1 MAGKPCSYRGMR
13 ILVGTRL
20 AREDAGQSTIK
31 FEVYAMT
38 HPRWLRNVRPYGATA
53 EDLLLENG
61 LFKERRPASNTV
73 LAATDIDGQYQLLTP
88 ALVESHVHL
97 DKTLWGQPWRPN
109 SAGPTLKDYIAN
121 ERRVL
126 REVDV
131 PIAHRAGALLENCIA
146 RGSLTMRCHVDID
159 PEFGLRHVEAM
170 QQLRDIYR
178 DLIDLQLVVFPQ
190 TGLISRPGTA
200 ELMREA
206 MALGVENVGGLDPCG
221 IDNDPVA
228 QLDFVFKLASEFD
241 RGVDIHLHDKG
252 ELGLWQIA
260 LIADYTERFGRQGRV
275 MISHAYCLGMLP
287 WSQVK
292 PLAERLAALSISLMS
307 SAPADCAVPPF
318 LALRETGVNVCLGSD
333 GIRDA
338 WSPMGNGDMLE
349 RAMLLALRFDLNKD
363 DELAA
368 AFEAATV
375 NGARALGCERYGL
388 EIGQAADFLL
398 MPVQTLGEAV
408 VSRPVRQVYRVG
420 ELIASGGRLLESRL

>member
-1 MAGKPCSYRGMR
+1 
-13 ILVGTRL
+13 
-20 AREDAGQSTIK
+20 
-31 FEVYAMT
+31 MT
-38 HPRWLRNVRPYGATA
+38 QPHWLRNVRPYGSTA
-53 EDLLLENG
+53 EDLLIENG
-61 LFKERRPASNTV
+61 LFKDRRPASNTP
-73 LAATDIDGQYQLLTP
+73 LTPTDIDGQNQLLTP

-126 REVDV
+126 REVQA
-131 PIAHRAGALLENCIA
+131 PIAQRAGALLENCIA

-159 PEFGLRHVEAM
+159 PEFGLHHVEAM
-170 QQLRDIYR
+170 QQLRESYR

-221 IDNDPVA
+221 IDNNPIA
-228 QLDFVFKLASEFD
+228 QLDFVFKLASEFE

-292 PLAERLAALSISLMS
+292 PVAERLAALGISLMS

-349 RAMLLALRFDLNKD
+349 RAMLLAFRFDLSKD

-368 AFEAATV
+368 AFDAATV
-375 NGARALGCERYGL
+375 NGARALGCEGYGV
-388 EIGQAADFLL
+388 EIGASADFLL

-408 VSRPVRQVYRVG
+408 VSRPVRQVYRGG

>member
-1 MAGKPCSYRGMR
+1 
-13 ILVGTRL
+13 
-20 AREDAGQSTIK
+20 
-31 FEVYAMT
+31 MT
-38 HPRWLRNVRPYGATA
+38 APRWLRNIRPYGASA
-53 EDLLLENG
+53 EDLLIENG
-61 LFKERRPASNTV
+61 KFTQRRPASNAP
-73 LAATDIDGQYQLLTP
+73 LAATDIDGQNQLLTAP
-88 ALVESHVHL
+88 LVESHVHL
-97 DKTLWGQPWRPN
+97 DKTLYGQPWRPN
-109 SAGPTLKDYIAN
+109 SAGPTLKDYISN

-126 REVDV
+126 REVKA
-131 PIAHRAGALLENCIA
+131 PIAERAGALLENCIA

-170 QQLRDIYR
+170 QQLRERYK

-221 IDNDPVA
+221 IDNDPIA
-228 QLDFVFKLASEFD
+228 QLDFVFKLASEFQ

-260 LIADYTERFGRQGRV
+260 RIADYTERFNLQNRV

-287 WSQVK
+287 WSQVR
-292 PLAERLAALSISLMS
+292 PVAERLAALGISLMS

-349 RAMLLALRFDLNKD
+349 RAMLLAFRFDLGKD

-375 NGARALGCERYGL
+375 NGALALGIEDYGFD
-388 EIGQAADFLL
+388 IGRPADFLL
-398 MPVQTLGEAV
+398 MPVETLGEAV
-408 VSRPVRQVYRVG
+408 VARPVRQVYRGG
-420 ELIASGGRLLESRL
+420 ELIASGGRLLGSRL

>member
-1 MAGKPCSYRGMR
+1 
-13 ILVGTRL
+13 
-20 AREDAGQSTIK
+20 
-31 FEVYAMT
+31 MT
-38 HPRWLRNVRPYGATA
+38 QPRWLRNVRPYGSPA
-53 EDLLLENG
+53 EDLLIENG
-61 LFKERRPASNTV
+61 RFTQRRPASTTE
-73 LAATDIDGQYQLLTP
+73 LLATDLDGQNQLLTP
-88 ALVESHVHL
+88 PLVESHVHL
-97 DKTLWGQPWRPN
+97 DKTLWSQPWRPN
-109 SAGPTLKDYIAN
+109 SAGPTLKDYIDN
-121 ERRVL
+121 ERRIL
-126 REVDV
+126 REVQT
-131 PIAHRAGALLENCIA
+131 PIVQRAGALLEHCIA

-159 PEFGLRHVEAM
+159 PEFGLLHVEAM
-170 QQLRDIYR
+170 QQLQEKYR

-221 IDNDPVA
+221 IDNDPIA

-260 LIADYTERFGRQGRV
+260 LIADYTEHFGRQGRV

-287 WSQVK
+287 WNQVK
-292 PLAERLAALSISLMS
+292 PLADRLAALGISLMS

-349 RAMLLALRFDLNKD
+349 RAMLLAFRFDLNKD

-375 NGARALGCERYGL
+375 NGARALGAADHGL
-388 EIGQAADFLL
+388 AMGRPADFLL

-408 VSRPVRQVYRVG
+408 VSRPVRQVYRAG
-420 ELIASGGRLLESRL
+420 RLIASGGCLLESRL

>member
-1 MAGKPCSYRGMR
+1 
-13 ILVGTRL
+13 
-20 AREDAGQSTIK
+20 
-31 FEVYAMT
+31 MT
-38 HPRWLRNVRPYGATA
+38 QPRWLRNVRPYGAPA
-53 EDLLLENG
+53 EDLLIENG
-61 LFKERRPASNTV
+61 RFSQRRPASTTELLV
-73 LAATDIDGQYQLLTP
+73 TDIDGQNQLLTP

-121 ERRVL
+121 ERRIL
-126 REVDV
+126 REVTV
-131 PIAHRAGALLENCIA
+131 PI
-146 RGSLTMRCHVDID
+146 
-159 PEFGLRHVEAM
+159 
-170 QQLRDIYR
+170 
-178 DLIDLQLVVFPQ
+178 
-190 TGLISRPGTA
+190 
-200 ELMREA
+200 
-206 MALGVENVGGLDPCG
+206 
-221 IDNDPVA
+221 A

-260 LIADYTERFGRQGRV
+260 LIADYTQRFGLQDRV

-292 PLAERLAALSISLMS
+292 PVAERLAILGISLMS

-318 LALRETGVNVCLGSD
+318 LALREVGVNVCLGSD

-349 RAMLLALRFDLNKD
+349 RAMLLAFRFDLNKD
-363 DELAA
+363 EELAA

-375 NGARALGCERYGL
+375 NGARALGHDGVGL
-388 EIGQAADFLL
+388 EIGQPANFLL

-408 VSRPVRQVYRVG
+408 VSRPPREVYRG
-420 ELIASGGRLLESRL
+420 GQLIASGGRLLESRL

>member
-1 MAGKPCSYRGMR
+1 
-13 ILVGTRL
+13 
-20 AREDAGQSTIK
+20 
-31 FEVYAMT
+31 
-38 HPRWLRNVRPYGATA
+38 
-53 EDLLLENG
+53 
-61 LFKERRPASNTV
+61 
-73 LAATDIDGQYQLLTP
+73 
-88 ALVESHVHL
+88 
-97 DKTLWGQPWRPN
+97 
-109 SAGPTLKDYIAN
+109 
-121 ERRVL
+121 
-126 REVDV
+126 
-131 PIAHRAGALLENCIA
+131 
-146 RGSLTMRCHVDID
+146 
-159 PEFGLRHVEAM
+159 M
-170 QQLRDIYR
+170 QQLRETYR

-228 QLDFVFKLASEFD
+228 QLDFVFKLASEFE

-260 LIADYTERFGRQGRV
+260 LIADYTERFGCQGRV

-292 PLAERLAALSISLMS
+292 PVAERLAALRISLMS

-349 RAMLLALRFDLNKD
+349 RTMLLAFRFDLNKD

-375 NGARALGCERYGL
+375 NGARALGCEGYGL
-388 EIGQAADFLL
+388 EIGRAADFLL
-398 MPVQTLGEAV
+398 MPVQTLGEAL
-408 VSRPVRQVYRVG
+408 VSRPVRQVYRGG
-420 ELIASGGRLLESRL
+420 ELIAADGRLLDSRL

>member
-1 MAGKPCSYRGMR
+1 MN
-13 ILVGTRL
+13 
-20 AREDAGQSTIK
+20 ST
-31 FEVYAMT
+31 
-38 HPRWLRNVRPYGATA
+38 RWLRNVRPYGAPA
-53 EDLLLENG
+53 QDLLIENG
-61 LFKERRPASNTV
+61 RFTQRRPSTTTE
-73 LAATDIDGQYQLLTP
+73 LLATDIDGQNQLLTG

-97 DKTLWGQPWRPN
+97 DKTLWGQPWRAN

-121 ERRVL
+121 ERRIL
-126 REVDV
+126 REVTT

-170 QQLRDIYR
+170 QQLRDKYR

-221 IDNDPVA
+221 IDNDPIA
-228 QLDFVFKLASEFD
+228 QLDFVFELASEFD

-252 ELGLWQIA
+252 ELGLWQIK
-260 LIADYTERFGRQGRV
+260 LIADYTERYGLQNRV

-287 WSQVK
+287 WSQVQ
-292 PLAERLAALSISLMS
+292 PVAERLALLGISLMS

-318 LALRETGVNVCLGSD
+318 LALREAGVNVCLGSD

-349 RAMLLALRFDLNKD
+349 RAMLLAFRFDLNKD
-363 DELAA
+363 EELAA
-368 AFEAATV
+368 AFDAATV
-375 NGARALGCERYGL
+375 NGARALGCEGYGL
-388 EIGQAADFLL
+388 ELGRPADFLL

-408 VSRPVRQVYRVG
+408 VSRPLRQVYRG
-420 ELIASGGRLLESRL
+420 GQLIAAGGRLLESRL

>member
-1 MAGKPCSYRGMR
+1 
-13 ILVGTRL
+13 
-20 AREDAGQSTIK
+20 
-31 FEVYAMT
+31 MT
-38 HPRWLRNVRPYGATA
+38 QPRWLRNVRPYGLAA
-53 EDLLLENG
+53 QDLLVDNG
-61 LFKERRPASNTV
+61 LFIQRRPASNAAPT
-73 LAATDIDGQYQLLTP
+73 ATDIDGQDQLLTP

-97 DKTLWGQPWRPN
+97 DKTLWGQPWHPN

-126 REVDV
+126 RKVQS
-131 PIAHRAGALLENCIA
+131 PIAERAGALLENCIA

-159 PEFGLRHVEAM
+159 PDFGLRHVEAM
-170 QQLRDIYR
+170 QQLRERYR

-287 WSQVK
+287 WSQVR
-292 PLAERLAALSISLMS
+292 PVADRLARLGISLMS
-307 SAPADCAVPPF
+307 SAPADCAVPPY
-318 LALRETGVNVCLGSD
+318 LALREAGVNVCLGSD

-349 RAMLLALRFDLNKD
+349 RAMLLAFRFDMNKD
-363 DELAA
+363 EELAA
-368 AFEAATV
+368 AFAAATV
-375 NGARALGCERYGL
+375 NGAQALGCDDYGL
-388 EIGQAADFLL
+388 EIGQRADFLL

-408 VSRPVRQVYRVG
+408 VSRPVRQVYRGG

>member
-61 LFKERRPASNTV
+61 LFKQRRPASNTA

-121 ERRVL
+121 ERRLL
-126 REVDV
+126 REVDA

-190 TGLISRPGTA
+190 TGLISRPGTT

-241 RGVDIHLHDKG
+241 RGVDIHLHDEG

-408 VSRPVRQVYRVG
+408 VSRPVRQVYRGG

>member
-1 MAGKPCSYRGMR
+1 
-13 ILVGTRL
+13 
-20 AREDAGQSTIK
+20 
-31 FEVYAMT
+31 MT
-38 HPRWLRNVRPYGATA
+38 HPRWLRNVRPYGAPA

-61 LFKERRPASNTV
+61 LFKARRPATSAPLT
-73 LAATDIDGQYQLLTP
+73 ATDIDGQNHLLTP

-126 REVDV
+126 REIDA
-131 PIAHRAGALLENCIA
+131 PIARRAGALLENCIA
-146 RGSLTMRCHVDID
+146 RGSLTLRCHVDID
-159 PEFGLRHVEAM
+159 PDFGLRHVDAM
-170 QQLRDIYR
+170 QQLRETNR

-221 IDNDPVA
+221 IDNDPIA

-260 LIADYTERFGRQGRV
+260 LIADYTERFARQGRV

-292 PLAERLAALSISLMS
+292 PVADRLAALNISLMS

-318 LALRETGVNVCLGSD
+318 LALREAGVNVCLGSD

-349 RAMLLALRFDLNKD
+349 RAMLLAFRFDLSKD
-363 DELAA
+363 EELAA

-375 NGARALGCERYGL
+375 NGARALGCKDYGL
-388 EIGQAADFLL
+388 EIGHAADFLL
-398 MPVQTLGEAV
+398 LPVQTLGEAV
-408 VSRPVRQVYRVG
+408 VSRPVRQVYRAG
-420 ELIASGGRLLESRL
+420 RLIAAGGSLLDSRL

>member
-1 MAGKPCSYRGMR
+1 
-13 ILVGTRL
+13 
-20 AREDAGQSTIK
+20 
-31 FEVYAMT
+31 MT
-38 HPRWLRNVRPYGATA
+38 QPHWLRNVRPYGAPA
-53 EDLLLENG
+53 EDLLIENG
-61 LFKERRPASNTV
+61 RFAQRRPASNTP
-73 LAATDIDGQYQLLTP
+73 LAASDIDGQHQLLTA

-97 DKTLWGQPWRPN
+97 DKTLYGQPWRPN
-109 SAGPTLKDYIAN
+109 SAGPTLKDYISN
-121 ERRVL
+121 ERRIL
-126 REVDV
+126 REVTA
-131 PIAHRAGALLENCIA
+131 PIAERAGALLENCIA

-170 QQLRDIYR
+170 QQLRERYK

-221 IDNDPVA
+221 IDNDPIA
-228 QLDFVFKLASEFD
+228 QLDFVFKLAAEFA

-260 LIADYTERFGRQGRV
+260 LIADYTERFGLQNRV

-292 PLAERLAALSISLMS
+292 PVAERLAALGISLMS
-307 SAPADCAVPPF
+307 SAPADTAVPPF
-318 LALRETGVNVCLGSD
+318 KALRETGVNVCLGSD

-349 RAMLLALRFDLNKD
+349 RAMLLAFRFDLAKD

-368 AFEAATV
+368 AFDAATL
-375 NGARALGCERYGL
+375 NGARALGIEDYGFAL
-388 EIGQAADFLL
+388 GQRADFLL
-398 MPVQTLGEAV
+398 MPVETLGEAV
-408 VSRPVRQVYRVG
+408 VARPLRQVYRG
-420 ELIASGGRLLESRL
+420 GDLIAEGGRLLSSRL

>member
-1 MAGKPCSYRGMR
+1 
-13 ILVGTRL
+13 
-20 AREDAGQSTIK
+20 
-31 FEVYAMT
+31 MT
-38 HPRWLRNVRPYGATA
+38 WLRNVRPYGATA
-53 EDLLLENG
+53 EDLHIENG
-61 LFKERRPASNTV
+61 LLKARRPASNTP
-73 LAATDIDGQYQLLTP
+73 LAATDIDGQHQLLTP

-121 ERRVL
+121 ERAVL
-126 REVDV
+126 RDV
-131 PIAHRAGALLENCIA
+131 ETPIAQRAGALLENCIA

-170 QQLRDIYR
+170 QQLRERYR

-221 IDNDPVA
+221 IDNDPIA
-228 QLDFVFKLASEFD
+228 QLDFVFTLASEFE

-252 ELGLWQIA
+252 ELGLWQIK
-260 LIADYTERFGRQGRV
+260 LIADYTERFGLQGRV

-292 PLAERLAALSISLMS
+292 PLAQRLAALRISLMS
-307 SAPADCAVPPF
+307 SAPADCAVPPY
-318 LALRETGVNVCLGSD
+318 LVLREAGVNVCLGSD

-349 RAMLLALRFDLNKD
+349 RAMLLAFRFDLNKD
-363 DELAA
+363 EELAA
-368 AFEAATV
+368 AFEAATI
-375 NGARALGCERYGL
+375 NGARALGREGYGL
-388 EIGQAADFLL
+388 EIGSPADFLL

-408 VSRPVRQVYRVG
+408 VSRPLRQVYRG
-420 ELIASGGRLLESRL
+420 GRLIAAEGRLLESRL

>member
-1 MAGKPCSYRGMR
+1 
-13 ILVGTRL
+13 
-20 AREDAGQSTIK
+20 
-31 FEVYAMT
+31 MT
-38 HPRWLRNVRPYGATA
+38 QPRWLRNVHPYGAPA

-61 LFKERRPASNTV
+61 LFKARRPATNAPLT
-73 LAATDIDGQYQLLTP
+73 ATDIDGQHQLLTP

-126 REVDV
+126 REIDA

-146 RGSLTMRCHVDID
+146 RGSLTLRCHVDID
-159 PEFGLRHVEAM
+159 PDFGLRHVEAM
-170 QQLRDIYR
+170 QQLRDNYR

-221 IDNDPVA
+221 IDNDPIA

-260 LIADYTERFGRQGRV
+260 LIADYTERFARQGRV

-287 WSQVK
+287 WGQVK
-292 PLAERLAALSISLMS
+292 PLAERLAVLGISLMS

-318 LALRETGVNVCLGSD
+318 LALREAGVNVCLGSD

-349 RAMLLALRFDLNKD
+349 RAMLLAFRFDLNKD
-363 DELAA
+363 EELAA

-375 NGARALGCERYGL
+375 NGARALGCRGYGL
-388 EIGQAADFLL
+388 EVGQAADFLL

-408 VSRPVRQVYRVG
+408 VSRPVRQVYRAG
-420 ELIASGGRLLESRL
+420 RLIAANGALLDSRL

>member
-1 MAGKPCSYRGMR
+1 
-13 ILVGTRL
+13 
-20 AREDAGQSTIK
+20 
-31 FEVYAMT
+31 MT

-61 LFKERRPASNTV
+61 VFKQRRPASNTA
-73 LAATDIDGQYQLLTP
+73 LAATDIDGQYQLLTS

-126 REVDV
+126 REVDA

-190 TGLISRPGTA
+190 TGLISRPGTT

-275 MISHAYCLGMLP
+275 MISHAYCLGMLQ

-408 VSRPVRQVYRVG
+408 VSRPVRQVYRGG

>member
-1 MAGKPCSYRGMR
+1 
-13 ILVGTRL
+13 
-20 AREDAGQSTIK
+20 
-31 FEVYAMT
+31 MT
-38 HPRWLRNVRPYGATA
+38 QPHWLRNVRPYGAPA
-53 EDLLLENG
+53 EDLLIDNG
-61 LFKERRPASNTV
+61 RFAQRRPASSTP
-73 LAATDIDGQYQLLTP
+73 LAASDIDGHNQLLTS

-97 DKTLWGQPWRPN
+97 DKTLYGQPWRPN
-109 SAGPTLKDYIAN
+109 SAGPTLKDYISN
-121 ERRVL
+121 ERRIL
-126 REVDV
+126 REVTA
-131 PIAHRAGALLENCIA
+131 PIAERAGALLENCIA

-170 QQLRDIYR
+170 QQLRERYQ

-206 MALGVENVGGLDPCG
+206 IALGVESVGGLDPCG
-221 IDNDPVA
+221 IDNDPIA
-228 QLDFVFKLASEFD
+228 QLDFVFKLAAEFG

-260 LIADYTERFGRQGRV
+260 LIADYTERFGLQNRV

-292 PLAERLAALSISLMS
+292 PVAERLAGLGISLMS
-307 SAPADCAVPPF
+307 SAPADTAVPPF
-318 LALRETGVNVCLGSD
+318 LALCEAGVNVCLGSD

-349 RAMLLALRFDLNKD
+349 RAMLLAFRFDLAKD

-368 AFEAATV
+368 AFDAATV
-375 NGARALGCERYGL
+375 NGARALGIEDYGFAL
-388 EIGQAADFLL
+388 GQRADFLL
-398 MPVQTLGEAV
+398 MPVETLGEAV
-408 VSRPVRQVYRVG
+408 VARPLRQVYRAG
-420 ELIASGGRLLESRL
+420 ELIASGGRLLDSRL

>member
-1 MAGKPCSYRGMR
+1 
-13 ILVGTRL
+13 
-20 AREDAGQSTIK
+20 
-31 FEVYAMT
+31 MT
-38 HPRWLRNVRPYGATA
+38 QPRWLRNVRPYGRAA
-53 EDLLLENG
+53 EDLLLDNG
-61 LFKERRPASNTV
+61 LFKDRRPASSAP
-73 LAATDIDGQYQLLTP
+73 LAATDIDGLNQLLTP

-126 REVDV
+126 REVQA
-131 PIAHRAGALLENCIA
+131 PIAQRAGVLLENCIA

-159 PEFGLRHVEAM
+159 PEFGLRHVEAI
-170 QQLRDIYR
+170 QQLRESYR

-206 MALGVENVGGLDPCG
+206 MVLGVENVGGLDPCG
-221 IDNDPVA
+221 IDNDPIA
-228 QLDFVFKLASEFD
+228 QLDFVFKLASEFE

-292 PLAERLAALSISLMS
+292 PVAERLAALNISLMS

-318 LALRETGVNVCLGSD
+318 LALREAGVNVCLGSD

-349 RAMLLALRFDLNKD
+349 RAMLLAFRFDLNKD

-375 NGARALGCERYGL
+375 NGARALGCEGYGV
-388 EIGQAADFLL
+388 EIGQPADFLL

-408 VSRPVRQVYRVG
+408 VSRPVRQVYRGG
-420 ELIASGGRLLESRL
+420 ELIASGGQLLDSRL

>member
-1 MAGKPCSYRGMR
+1 
-13 ILVGTRL
+13 
-20 AREDAGQSTIK
+20 
-31 FEVYAMT
+31 MT
-38 HPRWLRNVRPYGATA
+38 QPRWLRNVRPYGATA

-61 LFKERRPASNTV
+61 LFKERRPASNTA

-126 REVDV
+126 REVDA
-131 PIAHRAGALLENCIA
+131 PIAQRAGALLENCIA

-190 TGLISRPGTA
+190 TGLISRPGTT

-349 RAMLLALRFDLNKD
+349 RAMLLALRFDFNKD
-363 DELAA
+363 DDLAA

-408 VSRPVRQVYRVG
+408 VSRPVRQVYRGG

>member
-1 MAGKPCSYRGMR
+1 MN
-13 ILVGTRL
+13 
-20 AREDAGQSTIK
+20 Q
-31 FEVYAMT
+31 
-38 HPRWLRNVRPYGATA
+38 PRWLRNVRPYGAPA
-53 EDLLLENG
+53 EDLLIENG
-61 LFKERRPASNTV
+61 RFSQRRPATNEALLT
-73 LAATDIDGQYQLLTP
+73 TDIDGQNQLLTP

-121 ERRVL
+121 ERRIL
-126 REVDV
+126 REVTT
-131 PIAHRAGALLENCIA
+131 PIAQRAGALLENCIA

-170 QQLRDIYR
+170 QQLRETYR

-228 QLDFVFKLASEFD
+228 QLDFVFSLASEFD
-241 RGVDIHLHDKG
+241 RGIDIHLHDKG

-260 LIADYTERFGRQGRV
+260 LIADYTERFGCQGRV

-292 PLAERLAALSISLMS
+292 PVAERLATLGISLMS

-349 RAMLLALRFDLNKD
+349 RAMLLAFRFDLGKD
-363 DELAA
+363 AELAA

-375 NGARALGCERYGL
+375 NGAQALG
-388 EIGQAADFLL
+388 
-398 MPVQTLGEAV
+398 
-408 VSRPVRQVYRVG
+408 
-420 ELIASGGRLLESRL
+420 

>member
-1 MAGKPCSYRGMR
+1 
-13 ILVGTRL
+13 
-20 AREDAGQSTIK
+20 
-31 FEVYAMT
+31 MT
-38 HPRWLRNVRPYGATA
+38 QPRWLRNVRPYGKSA
-53 EDLLLENG
+53 EDLLIENG
-61 LFKERRPASNTV
+61 RFTQRRPATNLA
-73 LAATDIDGQYQLLTP
+73 LAATDIDGQHQLLTG

-97 DKTLWGQPWRPN
+97 DKTLYGQPWRPN

-126 REVDV
+126 REVEA
-131 PIAHRAGALLENCIA
+131 PIAERAGALLENCIA

-159 PEFGLRHVEAM
+159 PEFGLRHVQAM
-170 QQLRDIYR
+170 QELRERYR

-221 IDNDPVA
+221 IDNDPIA
-228 QLDFVFKLASEFD
+228 QLDFVFELASEFD

-252 ELGLWQIA
+252 ELGLWQIK
-260 LIADYTERFGRQGRV
+260 LIADYTERFGLQNRV

-292 PLAERLAALSISLMS
+292 PVAERLAALGISLMS
-307 SAPADCAVPPF
+307 SAPADTAVPPF

-349 RAMLLALRFDLNKD
+349 RSMLLAFRFDLGKD
-363 DELAA
+363 EELAA
-368 AFEAATV
+368 AFDAATV
-375 NGARALGCERYGL
+375 NGARALGHEGYGV
-388 EIGQAADFLL
+388 EIGRPADFLL

-408 VSRPVRQVYRVG
+408 VSRPVRQVYRAG
-420 ELIASGGRLLESRL
+420 QLIASGGRLLDSRL

>member
-1 MAGKPCSYRGMR
+1 
-13 ILVGTRL
+13 
-20 AREDAGQSTIK
+20 
-31 FEVYAMT
+31 MT
-38 HPRWLRNVRPYGATA
+38 LPRWLRNVRPYGDNA
-53 EDLLLENG
+53 EDLLIEGG
-61 LFKERRPASNTV
+61 LFKQRRPASSAP
-73 LAATDIDGQYQLLTP
+73 LAATDIDGQNQLLTES
-88 ALVESHVHL
+88 LVESHVHL

-109 SAGPTLKDYIAN
+109 SAGPTLKDYIVN

-126 REVDV
+126 CEVDA
-131 PIAHRAGALLENCIA
+131 PIAQRAGALLENCIA

-159 PEFGLRHVEAM
+159 PQFGLSHVEAM
-170 QQLRDIYR
+170 QQLRESYR
-178 DLIDLQLVVFPQ
+178 DLIDMQLVVFPQ

-221 IDNDPVA
+221 IDNDPIA

-241 RGVDIHLHDKG
+241 RGIDIHLHDKG

-260 LIADYTERFGRQGRV
+260 RIADYTERFGCQGRV

-292 PLAERLAALSISLMS
+292 PVAERLAALNISLMS

-318 LALRETGVNVCLGSD
+318 LALREAGVNVCLGSD

-349 RAMLLALRFDLNKD
+349 RAMLLAFRFDLNKD

-375 NGARALGCERYGL
+375 NGARALGCEGYGV
-388 EIGQAADFLL
+388 EIGQPADFLL

-408 VSRPVRQVYRVG
+408 VARPVRQVYRGG
-420 ELIASGGRLLESRL
+420 ELIASGGRLLGSRL

>member
-1 MAGKPCSYRGMR
+1 
-13 ILVGTRL
+13 
-20 AREDAGQSTIK
+20 
-31 FEVYAMT
+31 MT
-38 HPRWLRNVRPYGATA
+38 QPRWLRNVRPYGSTA
-53 EDLLLENG
+53 EDLLIENG
-61 LFKERRPASNTV
+61 RFTQRRPASTTG
-73 LAATDIDGQYQLLTP
+73 LLATDIDGKNQLLTP

-121 ERRVL
+121 ERRIL
-126 REVDV
+126 REVDA

-170 QQLRDIYR
+170 QQLREKYR

-206 MALGVENVGGLDPCG
+206 
-221 IDNDPVA
+221 DNDPIA

-260 LIADYTERFGRQGRV
+260 LIADYTQRFGLQGRV

-287 WSQVK
+287 WSQVL
-292 PLAERLAALSISLMS
+292 PVAVRLAALGISLMS

-349 RAMLLALRFDLNKD
+349 RAMLLAFRFDLNKD
-363 DELAA
+363 EELAA

-375 NGARALGCERYGL
+375 NGARALGHEDYGL
-388 EIGQAADFLL
+388 EVGQPADFLL

-408 VSRPVRQVYRVG
+408 VARPLREVYRAG
-420 ELIASGGRLLESRL
+420 RLIAAGGRLLESRL

>member
-61 LFKERRPASNTV
+61 LFKERRPASNTA

-126 REVDV
+126 REVDA

-287 WSQVK
+287 WNQVK

-408 VSRPVRQVYRVG
+408 VSRPVRQVYRGG

>member
-1 MAGKPCSYRGMR
+1 
-13 ILVGTRL
+13 
-20 AREDAGQSTIK
+20 
-31 FEVYAMT
+31 MT
-38 HPRWLRNVRPYGATA
+38 HPRWLRNVRPYGAPA

-61 LFKERRPASNTV
+61 QFKAWRPATNAPLT
-73 LAATDIDGQYQLLTP
+73 ATDIDGQHQLFTP

-126 REVDV
+126 RDV
-131 PIAHRAGALLENCIA
+131 QAPIVQRAGALLENCIA

-170 QQLRDIYR
+170 QQLREAYR

-221 IDNDPVA
+221 IDNDPLA

-260 LIADYTERFGRQGRV
+260 LIADYTERYGRQGRV

-287 WSQVK
+287 WSQVR
-292 PLAERLAALSISLMS
+292 PVADRLARLGISLMS

-318 LALRETGVNVCLGSD
+318 LALREAGVNVCLGSD

-349 RAMLLALRFDLNKD
+349 RAMLLAFRFDMNKD
-363 DELAA
+363 EELAA
-368 AFEAATV
+368 AFAAATV
-375 NGARALGCERYGL
+375 NGAQALGCVDYGL
-388 EIGQAADFLL
+388 EIGQRADFLL

-408 VSRPVRQVYRVG
+408 VARPVRQVYRGG
-420 ELIASGGRLLESRL
+420 ELIASGGRLLDSRL